1 MAEYCA
7 PSCVVPGCVKPGI
20 RSYQGSNF
28 SVLNARGLIQI
39 NLQPFLGATSGTVA
53 FSTLGSLPCSRDGLA
68 ARRERQ
74 HHHRSEYLFASR
86 PSQRSGCVRTPVPR
100 PSEFKNDQLT
110 SCPSHTSAD
119 GSPRLADGGSC
130 HAYAVNAGPAYAAG
144 GSDLRNH
151 AVWLNN
157 RRWCHR
163 LRRHCNR

>member
-1 MAEYCA
+1 M
-7 PSCVVPGCVKPGI
+7 
-20 RSYQGSNF
+20 
-28 SVLNARGLIQI
+28 ARGSISL
-39 NLQPFLGATSGTVA
+39 ASHSGRA
-53 FSTLGSLPCSRDGLA
+53 
-68 ARRERQ
+68 
-74 HHHRSEYLFASR
+74 
-86 PSQRSGCVRTPVPR
+86 
-100 PSEFKNDQLT
+100 
-110 SCPSHTSAD
+110 SAD